1 MKLSLPLLVTT
12 LGLSLSIFPSTAAED
27 FDVQKAAKEID
38 KLILAGLEKH
48 GVEPNEAIDD
58 ETFVRRVYLDVIGRI
73 PTIEEA
79 ENFHGSNY
87 ERKREQLIT
96 DLLESEGHMSRTFC
110 GSTVAWV
117 ATATRWKP
125 LTSFG

>member
-1 MKLSLPLLVTT
+1 MQGQAPQIPEVGVSSGTDSISLMKLSLSLLVTT

-58 ETFVRRVYLDVIGRI
+58 ETFVRRVYHDVI
-73 PTIEEA
+73 
-79 ENFHGSNY
+79 
-87 ERKREQLIT
+87 
-96 DLLESEGHMSRTFC
+96 
-110 GSTVAWV
+110 
-117 ATATRWKP
+117 
-125 LTSFG
+125 